1 LLGLLSHRSATSG
14 ANSSLAQ
21 QRILNNRPFDVAE
34 FNSIIL
40 TMSFQCDNKGLTGQ
54 RDIEWGI
61 IASNVQTQSSP
72 SSSGSESG
80 SATMSEASITELP
93 SSVRDFFADVSAE
106 GFPQGKRNGATARAQ
121 PWKKVW
127 DGPQKPSEDGKLLV
141 ACPKRCDYGSNGLG
155 GY

>member
-1 LLGLLSHRSATSG
+1 MYFHRDSNEAGTSG
-14 ANSSLAQ
+14 A
-21 QRILNNRPFDVAE
+21 
-34 FNSIIL
+34 
-40 TMSFQCDNKGLTGQ
+40 
-54 RDIEWGI
+54 RDREWGI
-61 IASNVQTQSSP
+61 IASNVQTTAP

-80 SATMSEASITELP
+80 SATTLEASITKLP
-93 SSVRDFFADVSAE
+93 LSVQEFFADVSAE
-106 GFPQGKRNGATARAQ
+106 GFPQGKRAGAKARTQ